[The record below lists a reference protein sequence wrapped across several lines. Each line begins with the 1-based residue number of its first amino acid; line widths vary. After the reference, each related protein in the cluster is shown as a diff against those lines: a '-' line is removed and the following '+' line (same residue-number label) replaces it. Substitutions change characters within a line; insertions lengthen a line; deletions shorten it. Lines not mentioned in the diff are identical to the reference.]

1 MTKRGIAILAVIL
14 AVVGTVAIVSFY
26 VNKNVEVS
34 ASNTVR
40 IGYFPNISHAQA
52 LVGVERGTF
61 EKALGSAVDARYK
74 TFNAGPSAIEALF
87 TNQIDMA
94 YVGPSPVINGYIRS
108 HEGLNV
114 IAGAASGGVVFV
126 VRADA
131 NIQSPS
137 DFAGKKFAS
146 PQYGN
151 TQDISLKSFI
161 VSNGYKLAQY
171 GGNVHVLSA
180 KNSDIMTLFLKK
192 ELDGAWVPEP
202 WGTLLVKNANGK
214 ILLDERDLWTDREFA
229 TTLLVVNTKFL
240 QDHPELVKKVLRA
253 HVETTLWINEHPEQA
268 EQIVNKQLE
277 KIFGKALPA
286 DVLHESFSR
295 MKFIYSPMKP
305 SVMKFA
311 DEAYE
316 LDLLGREKPD
326 LSGIYYTELL
336 NEVLREKE
344 LSLER

>member
-1 MTKRGIAILAVIL
+1 MNRRNGTVIVVIL
-14 AVVGTVAIVSFY
+14 VVIASISIAYSVSRSAD
-26 VNKNVEVS
+26 VS

-52 LVGVERGTF
+52 LVGIARGTF
-61 EKALGSAVDARYK
+61 EQTLGDDINIQYK
-74 TFNAGPSAIEALF
+74 TFNAGPAAIEALF

-94 YVGPSPVINGYIRS
+94 YVGPSPTINGYMRS
-108 HEGLNV
+108 GTLKIV
-114 IAGAASGGVVFV
+114 SGAASGGVVFV
-126 VRADA
+126 VRSDA

-151 TQDISLKSFI
+151 TQDVSLKSYVI
-161 VSNGYKLAQY
+161 DHGYKLTQY
-171 GGNVHVLSA
+171 GGNVNVLSA

-214 ILLDERDLWTDREFA
+214 ILLDERDLWSDGEFA
-229 TTLLVVNTKFL
+229 TTLLIVSTKFL
-240 QDHPELVKKVLRA
+240 QDHRDLVKKVLKA
-253 HVETTLWINEHPEQA
+253 HVETTLWINEHPKEA
-268 EQIVNKQLE
+268 EEVINKQIERL
-277 KIFGKALPA
+277 FGKPLPS
-286 DVLHESFSR
+286 DVLHESFLR
-295 MKFIYSPMKP
+295 MKFTYNPMKE
-305 SVMKFA
+305 SVTKFA

-316 LDLLGREKPD
+316 LRLLAEKPD
-326 LSGIYYTELL
+326 LAGIYYTELL

-344 LSLER
+344 LSLAQ